1 MNGIPISRNP
11 GEGESEPATWEVGS
25 AWEPP
30 AGWAILRSSLN
41 PVFIC
46 SRLFVAWGFYGFP
59 GIRRGLE
66 NPSPSEHNGKGPAC
80 CRAALSELHCSK
92 QQSWSSLGSWE
103 KQTTLWSLKVMA
115 QERVWIVLSRIPRRN
130 ASKVSGI
137 CSRTRAEVLKSVEES
152 KNDPRDVLFII
163 SINPEVPSS
172 FHAYGFGLVHSW
184 K

>member
-11 GEGESEPATWEVGS
+11 GKGESEPATWEVGS

-30 AGWAILRSSLN
+30 AGWAILRSNLN
-41 PVFIC
+41 SVFIC

-103 KQTTLWSLKVMA
+103 KQTTLWSLKVTA
-115 QERVWIVLSRIPRRN
+115 QERVLDCFVPNSRKECQQSVRHLQQDTGRGF
-130 ASKVSGI
+130 KVCGGI
-137 CSRTRAEVLKSVEES
+137 K
-152 KNDPRDVLFII
+152 K
-163 SINPEVPSS
+163 
-172 FHAYGFGLVHSW
+172 
-184 K
+184 